1 MMRKAPG
8 FGGNTR
14 AAGLIFL
21 GALGAASAPVSA
33 QQVDA
38 ATRARVIDGAIA
50 KLNEI
55 YVFPDTARKMEQAL
69 RRRQKAREYD
79 AVTDGAAFAKLLT
92 THLREVSHD
101 RHLSVD
107 FSPTVLP
114 QNPGAPGPDQIAQ
127 RRAML
132 ERTNCGFDKVERLAD
147 GIGYVKFNIFA
158 DPEQCGPT
166 AIAAMNFLAHSRALI
181 FDLRDNGG
189 GDPRMVALITSY
201 LFSAPTHL
209 NDIWTRTTNT
219 TQQYWTLPF
228 VPGTRMPSARVF
240 VLTSAKTFSGAE
252 EFSYNLQAL
261 RRATIVGE
269 TSGGGAHPVRG
280 ERIDDHFM
288 IGVPFARAIN
298 PVTKTNWEGT
308 GVVPDVKVS
317 TADALATAQRLAG
330 ERIAGKE

>member
-1 MMRKAPG
+1 MRKAMT
-8 FGGNTR
+8 FGGITR
-14 AAGLIFL
+14 AAWLIFFCTL
-21 GALGAASAPVSA
+21 GGMGGAAASA
-33 QQVDA
+33 QEIDA

-69 RRRQKAREYD
+69 RRRQKSHEYD

-92 THLREVSHD
+92 THLREVSRD

-114 QNPGAPGPDQIAQ
+114 QNPGTPSPAQIGQ

-132 ERTNCGFDKVERLAD
+132 ERMNCGFDKVERLAD

-166 AIAAMNFLAHSRALI
+166 AIAAMNLLAHSQALI

-189 GDPRMVALITSY
+189 GDPRMVALISSY
-201 LFSAPTHL
+201 LFAQPTHL

-228 VPGTRMPSARVF
+228 VPGARMPSAEVF
-240 VLTSAKTFSGAE
+240 VLTSSKTFSGAE

-261 RRATIVGE
+261 ERATIVGE
-269 TSGGGAHPVRG
+269 TTGGGAHPVRG

-317 TADALATAQRLAG
+317 AADALATAQRLAA